1 LITLTRTAKMK
12 VKLLVGL
19 TGSVASVKFVELIT
33 ALDET
38 SAFEIRVM
46 LSDSAMKFISKDELA
61 AIDQSSSIGE
71 TRRVYTDSDEW
82 SSWSRVGDP
91 VTHVDLAKWADWL
104 LIAPLS
110 ANTLA
115 KFANGLCDN
124 LITCVFRAWNF
135 DKRVFIAPAM
145 NTQMWKSP
153 FTARHVSAVRA
164 LAPNSVIV
172 LDPIEKRL
180 ACGDTGI
187 GAMEEV
193 GDIVRALVTTIGV
206 SS

>member
-193 GDIVRALVTTIGV
+193 GDIVRALVTTVGV

>member
-1 LITLTRTAKMK
+1 MTARRMK
-12 VKLLVGL
+12 KTKLLVGL
-19 TGSVASVKFVELIT
+19 TGSVASVKFVEMVT

-38 SAFEIRVM
+38 NAFEIKVM
-46 LSDSAMKFISKDELA
+46 LSDSATKFITKDEIA
-61 AIDQSSSIGE
+61 AINQSSPAGE

-82 SSWSRVGDP
+82 SDWSRVGDP

-164 LAPNSVIV
+164 LAPNSVTI

-193 GDIVRALVTTIGV
+193 GDIVRALVTATGV
-206 SS
+206 PS

>member
-1 LITLTRTAKMK
+1 MK

-61 AIDQSSSIGE
+61 AINQSSSIGE

-115 KFANGLCDN
+115 KFAN
-124 LITCVFRAWNF
+124 
-135 DKRVFIAPAM
+135 
-145 NTQMWKSP
+145 
-153 FTARHVSAVRA
+153 
-164 LAPNSVIV
+164 
-172 LDPIEKRL
+172 
-180 ACGDTGI
+180 
-187 GAMEEV
+187 
-193 GDIVRALVTTIGV
+193 
-206 SS
+206 